1 MSNRVRRMGATL
13 RFEPASPLF
22 CEGQFCDHALEL
34 LSGTF
39 AVSTEP
45 GNCRRAPYVRWRTA
59 GELIGV
65 DETFSRSPYQSTA
78 IAVTKVEARPI
89 SRQELLQMLANTDTA
104 FPVLSG
110 LTKELTRVFETLRRI
125 PHRQWHRNQKPSAGV
140 SLGKAA

>member
-1 MSNRVRRMGATL
+1 MGATL
-13 RFEPASPLF
+13 RFETASPLF

-34 LSGTF
+34 LSGTV
-39 AVSTEP
+39 AVFTEP
-45 GNCRRAPYVRWRTA
+45 GNRRRAPYVRWRTA

-65 DETFSRSPYQSTA
+65 AEAFSRSPYQSTV
-78 IAVTKVEARPI
+78 IAVTNVEARQI
-89 SRQELLQMLANTDTA
+89 SRQEPLQMLANPDTA

-125 PHRQWHRNQKPSAGV
+125 PHRRWHRNKKPSDVV